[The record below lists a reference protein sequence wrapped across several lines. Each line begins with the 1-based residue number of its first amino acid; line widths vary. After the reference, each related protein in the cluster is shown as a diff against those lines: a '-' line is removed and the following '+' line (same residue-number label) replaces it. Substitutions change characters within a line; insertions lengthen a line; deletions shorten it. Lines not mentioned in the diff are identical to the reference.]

1 MQILQAIIKK
11 EGIFAL
17 YTGLS
22 AALVG
27 TIFSYGI
34 YFWWYR
40 YLKNKFTLYTGRRT
54 FTKIELTIITAISGT
69 LSSFLA
75 NPIWMINARMTV
87 RKKEEAKNTSYK
99 KLVSDIYKNE
109 GLWAFYKGV
118 VPNLILVLNPI
129 INFVIYEGLRQI
141 AMKQY
146 KSERLI
152 PFYIIFIMSSIGKIA
167 ATFATYP
174 ILTIRVQA
182 HTNAFADKDG
192 EKKLNQFEKV
202 LHFVKSVGGIMGL
215 FKGIEAKLI
224 QTIMYNAF
232 LMMVYEKLRLLVK
245 HILFYAVYM
254 KFK

>member
-1 MQILQAIIKK
+1 M
-11 EGIFAL
+11 

-22 AALVG
+22 AALIG
-27 TIFSYGI
+27 TICSYGI

-40 YLKNKFTLYTGRRT
+40 YLKNKFTLFTGRKT
-54 FTKIELTIITAISGT
+54 FTKIEMTIITAISGT

-87 RKKEEAKNTSYK
+87 RKKEEANTSYM

-118 VPNLILVLNPI
+118 IPNLILVINPI
-129 INFVIYEGLRQI
+129 INFVIYEGLRQL
-141 AMKQY
+141 AMKKY

-182 HTNAFADKDG
+182 HTNSFADKIGD
-192 EKKLNQFEKV
+192 KKLSQLEKV
-202 LHFVKSVGGIMGL
+202 LHFIQSVGGVSGL
-215 FKGIEAKLI
+215 FKGIEAKLM
-224 QTIMYNAF
+224 QTILYNAF

-245 HILFYAVYM
+245 HILFYGVYM
-254 KFK
+254 KFKKQ